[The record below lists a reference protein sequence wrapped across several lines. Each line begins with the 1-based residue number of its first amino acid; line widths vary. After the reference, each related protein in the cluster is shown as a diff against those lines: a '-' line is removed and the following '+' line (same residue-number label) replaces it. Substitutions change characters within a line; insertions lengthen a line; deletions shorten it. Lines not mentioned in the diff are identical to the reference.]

1 MPQRLQRTALLVIV
15 QELHRIQH
23 DHGFLPEPELRRL
36 AERTG
41 TPLYRLQEVASFF
54 PHFHLEPPP
63 PVTVAVCRDMACHMR
78 GALDLERRLDTAL
91 AADVGAGRVAV
102 RHASCL
108 GRCDRPVAVAL
119 NERLLAS
126 CGADGRTVEAIAAAA
141 RGALAGDPPAPDT
154 DAHYACHTNR
164 PWRID
169 PYTSS
174 AGTGSHEAASSRTP
188 YAAIDTFLSWDDPQR
203 LVEELKKADLRGM
216 GGAGVPAHQ
225 KWHDVRHAKGDA
237 RYVVC
242 NADESEPGTFKDREL
257 LTHHAHVVLEGVIL
271 AGLFTGATRGWIYVR
286 HEYGEQIAIMKAEIT
301 RAEALGACGRNIRG
315 SGRDFPV
322 EVFTSP
328 GGYICGEQ
336 SALIEAMEDHRA
348 QPRPKPPQLETNGL
362 YDRPTLVSNVETFA
376 WAPAIV
382 LDGGDWFASTGIR
395 GCRGSRLFSVSGD
408 VHRPGVY
415 EVPNGTPLG
424 VLIEEHCGGTTG
436 PLKAFAPSGPSGGFL
451 PARLPVSALP
461 RGWEKR
467 APADLVAAVAAGG
480 GTHVDILHLELDL
493 QRFRDL
499 GLALGAGLVVYD
511 ATRDMAAEALSCSRF
526 FRDESC
532 GKCVP
537 CRIGSDKIVHV
548 AEEITTGRISR
559 GDLAARGRL
568 VGELARALEMTSIC
582 GLGMVAAKPL
592 ETTLAFFR
600 DDVERHLAAN
610 TAGGVS

>member
-1 MPQRLQRTALLVIV
+1 VIV

-23 DHGFLPEPELRRL
+23 DHGYLPEVELRRL
-36 AERTG
+36 ADRTG

-63 PVTVAVCRDMACHMR
+63 PVTLAVCRDMACHMR
-78 GALDLERRLDTAL
+78 GAKALENRLGAAL
-91 AADVGAGRVAV
+91 SSEIAAGRVAV
-102 RHASCL
+102 GHASCL
-108 GRCDRPVAVAL
+108 GRCDRPVAATL
-119 NERLLAS
+119 NDRLLAALV
-126 CGADGRTVEAIAAAA
+126 ADDAAAA
-141 RGALAGDPPAPDT
+141 VLADAVRRALAGQPPAADS
-154 DAHYACHTNR
+154 DAAYACQANR

-169 PYTSS
+169 PYTG
-174 AGTGSHEAASSRTP
+174 AGTGPAATAHAP
-188 YAAIDTFLSWDDPQR
+188 YAAVAAFLGWDDPQR
-203 LVEELKKADLRGM
+203 LVAELKVADLRGM

-225 KWHDVRHAKGDA
+225 KWHDVRHAPGDA
-237 RYVVC
+237 RYVIC

-257 LTHHAHVVLEGVIL
+257 LTHHAHLVLEGVIL

-286 HEYGEQIAIMKAEIT
+286 HEYAEQIAIMRREIE
-301 RAEALGACGRNIRG
+301 RAESLGACGRNIRG

-336 SALIEAMEDHRA
+336 SALVEAMEDRRA

-362 YDRPTLVSNVETFA
+362 HDRPTLVSNVETFA

-382 LDGGDWFASTGIR
+382 LAGGAWYAGTGIR

-408 VHRPGVY
+408 VARPGVY
-415 EVPNGTPLG
+415 EVPNGTPLR

-451 PARLPVSALP
+451 PARLPVAALP

-467 APADLVAAVAAGG
+467 APPELVAAVAAGG
-480 GTHVDILHLELDL
+480 GTHVDILDLELDL

-537 CRIGSDKIVHV
+537 CRIGSEKIVHV
-548 AEEITTGRISR
+548 AEEITAGRLS
-559 GDLAARGRL
+559 AAELPGRDRL

-582 GLGMVAAKPL
+582 GLGMVAARPL
-592 ETTLAFFR
+592 ETTLQFFP
-600 DDVERHLAAN
+600 DDVGRHVSGRD
-610 TAGGVS
+610 AGGRP